1 MSLLNIKK
9 VTTEGIS
16 VAGLSVMMDQEK
28 IEFNSIGFANWDSF
42 TYKPNAKFR
51 IAHSDNAILINY
63 QVEEDAVRAIY
74 GEDNDKVWTDSC
86 VEFFVSPTNDG
97 LYYNIEST
105 CIGTVLLGVGHDRH
119 GRERASL
126 DVLAGIQ
133 RWASLG
139 REPFEEREGK
149 CSWELS
155 LIIPY
160 TVFFK
165 HSINSLDGVVIKGN
179 FYKCGDKLSTPHY
192 LSWNPIKTENPD
204 FHRPDFFGELQF
216 E

>member
-1 MSLLNIKK
+1 
-9 VTTEGIS
+9 
-16 VAGLSVMMDQEK
+16 MMDQEK
-28 IEFNSIGFANWDSF
+28 IEFNSIGFVNWDSF
-42 TYKPNAKFR
+42 PYRPNAKFR

-86 VEFFVSPTNDG
+86 VEFFVSPANDG
-97 LYYNIEST
+97 LYYNIESN
-105 CIGTVLLGVGHDRH
+105 CIGTVLLGVGEDRH
-119 GRERASL
+119 GRGRAPL